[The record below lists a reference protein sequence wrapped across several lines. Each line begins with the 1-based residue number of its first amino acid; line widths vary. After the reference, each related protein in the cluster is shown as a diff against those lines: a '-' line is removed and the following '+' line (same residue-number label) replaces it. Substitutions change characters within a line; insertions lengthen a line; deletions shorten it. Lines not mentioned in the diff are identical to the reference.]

1 MHSEYSDPA
10 VKHWVD
16 LKKQTS
22 VLEKIMYC
30 KQKRKLTSTLDSLG
44 AFFEKLISILNNT
57 VSKK

>member
-30 KQKRKLTSTLDSLG
+30 KQKRKHTSTLDSLG
-44 AFFEKLISILNNT
+44 AFFREADKHL
-57 VSKK
+57 K